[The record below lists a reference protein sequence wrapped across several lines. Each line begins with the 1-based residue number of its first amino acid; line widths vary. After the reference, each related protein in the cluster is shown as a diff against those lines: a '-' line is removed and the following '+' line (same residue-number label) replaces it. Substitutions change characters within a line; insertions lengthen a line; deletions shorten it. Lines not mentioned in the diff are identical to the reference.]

1 MSSVLN
7 RLTEIEETAA
17 SIVNH
22 AEEEKEALNREYDE
36 KTKSFDAALQEQTR
50 KKLEAIQARLERE
63 TAGLLNGENG
73 AGDREVRALQKEYDK
88 RHTEYAR
95 SILKRITEV

>member
-1 MSSVLN
+1 MGSVLN

-36 KTKSFDAALQEQTR
+36 KTKSFDAALQEQTVWVDNPDNHGELSVSADGCALIYTAPAR
-50 KKLEAIQARLERE
+50 RGLIISIQ
-63 TAGLLNGENG
+63 
-73 AGDREVRALQKEYDK
+73 
-88 RHTEYAR
+88 
-95 SILKRITEV
+95 

>member
-1 MSSVLN
+1 MGSVLN

-36 KTKSFDAALQEQTR
+36 KTKSFDAALQAAR

-73 AGDREVRALQKEYDK
+73 AGDREVRALQKEYDE